1 MKPSKIIQRDLVD
14 YKKIRKTLAK
24 EILKDLKNEDYH
36 RIRFNLLDLLEVN
49 ERVQLLEELER
60 KFKNLEGS

>member
-1 MKPSKIIQRDLVD
+1 MKPSKIIQRDLAD

-36 RIRFNLLDLLEVN
+36 RIRFSLLDLLEVN

>member
-1 MKPSKIIQRDLVD
+1 MVKPSKIIQRDLTD

-36 RIRFNLLDLLEVN
+36 RIRFSLLDLLEVN
-49 ERVQLLEELER
+49 ERIKLLEELRR
-60 KFKNLEGS
+60 KLEGED

>member
-1 MKPSKIIQRDLVD
+1 MKPSKIIQRDLAD
-14 YKKIRKTLAK
+14 YKKIRKTLAQ
-24 EILKDLKNEDYH
+24 EIIKDLKNEDYH

>member
-1 MKPSKIIQRDLVD
+1 MLKPSKIIRRDLTD

-60 KFKNLEGS
+60 KFKNLED